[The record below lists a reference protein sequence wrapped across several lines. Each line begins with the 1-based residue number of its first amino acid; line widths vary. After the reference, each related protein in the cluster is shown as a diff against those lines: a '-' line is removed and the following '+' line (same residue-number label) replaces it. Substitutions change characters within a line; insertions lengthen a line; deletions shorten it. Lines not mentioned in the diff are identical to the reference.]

1 MELLKSKRGIP
12 LPSLFFISDREE
24 IKNIP
29 IGAPYFFASEELKE
43 NVIRLLEYEVLFE
56 KAKSSGLPF
65 NFHEKLIEAGFNDEI
80 EINSKVSLALPDS
93 AENKL
98 NVNREHLSVYVSKS
112 NYYVDIGLIKSL
124 NIFPKW
130 LPVLEEAISAN
141 IHNYATFDTNMWNK
155 KLEGMYGGLV
165 LKAPNRNLICI
176 DISGSIP
183 TQVAM
188 VCLTL
193 AQNMAESFY
202 ADILITGG
210 TSVLFEYEFIQDMD
224 MNKIY
229 REVGRNNDQVGFKK
243 LLTSSER
250 EYNSLI
256 VFGDEDAPGSP
267 WSGSGMTSQE
277 YEMLGQVS
285 DEEGKKLNKWKVK
298 KIISF
303 HAGVKGQITNEEGER
318 EYTGEYESGNERLAG
333 YGRWFQADE
342 IVKIKDWVV
351 DLKD

>member
-12 LPSLFFISDREE
+12 IPYLFFVSDRSK
-24 IKNIP
+24 IKDIP
-29 IGAPYFFASEELKE
+29 IGAPYFFASENLKE

-65 NFHEKLIEAGFNDEI
+65 NYKKALEEAGFNSE
-80 EINSKVSLALPDS
+80 EEVEKEVSLNINNNEDTLD
-93 AENKL
+93 
-98 NVNREHLSVYVSKS
+98 VNRSHLSVYVSNN
-112 NYYVDIGLIKSL
+112 NYYVDIGIIKSL

-130 LPVLEEAISAN
+130 LPILEEAISAN
-141 IHNYATFDTNMWNK
+141 IHSYSTFDTNMWNK

-165 LKAPNRNLICI
+165 MKAPGRNLIII

-183 TQVAM
+183 KEVAM

-202 ADILITGG
+202 ADIMITGS
-210 TSVLFEYEFIQDMD
+210 TSVLFEYEFIHDMD

-229 REVGRNNDQVGFKK
+229 REVGRGNDQVGYRK
-243 LLTSSER
+243 LLEGSER

-256 VFGDEDAPGSP
+256 VFGDEDAPGTRWTCGPLSNEEFD
-267 WSGSGMTSQE
+267 SVRTI
-277 YEMLGQVS
+277 S
-285 DEEGKKLNKWKVK
+285 DKEGKELNKWKVK

-303 HAGVKGQITNEEGER
+303 HAGLSGTQTNSDGNR
-318 EYTGEYESGNERLAG
+318 ECSTWGPCSDRLAG
-333 YGRWFQADE
+333 YGRWFDCDE
-342 IVKIKDWVV
+342 VVMIEDWVV
-351 DLKD
+351 DLKS